1 MQSKTLRRFA
11 TLLACLYTI
20 RDDNNAPNEL
30 APEVKNQV
38 NTIEDML
45 YGLLD
50 RLVFS
55 NTDENGK
62 PIFIDSKT
70 AKAMTNAIAAVREN
84 EGERGNAP
92 ERWYN
97 CLTKYPSGT
106 LDGVL
111 KIERAV
117 REMLP
122 NGTAENTQREQE
134 QDKQEQEQD
143 NRNDE
148 EPHR

>member
-11 TLLACLYTI
+11 TLLACLYTT
-20 RDDNNAPNEL
+20 RDDSNAPNEL

-70 AKAMTNAIAAVREN
+70 AKALSNAIAAVHEN

-122 NGTAENTQREQE
+122 NGTAKNAQQEQE

-143 NRNDE
+143 NRYDE